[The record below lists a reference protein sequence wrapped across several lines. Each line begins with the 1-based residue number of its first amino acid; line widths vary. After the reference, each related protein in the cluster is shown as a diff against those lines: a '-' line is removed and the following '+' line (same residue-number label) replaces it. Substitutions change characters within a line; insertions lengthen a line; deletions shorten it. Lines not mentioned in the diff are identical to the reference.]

1 MSELGL
7 RLRFWLG
14 QLRGRKVRVDGHQIF
29 VPPGVLDPVLFRSGA
44 WFSEAVAAR
53 LTGNERLLDLGCGSG
68 VVGLVAQARGARVT
82 AVDISAPAVAAARD
96 NGLVDVRQSD
106 LFEAVEDEFFD
117 VVAFNPP
124 YFPGG
129 PRGPVG
135 KALYGGGKLEVIHRF
150 RAEVDRHLVP
160 VTGRAWLCWSDRA
173 PEPTEVLGATW
184 TCCREDRVDEEVL
197 SLWEHVA
204 PAAEHG

>member
-106 LFEAVEDEFFD
+106 LFE
-117 VVAFNPP
+117 
-124 YFPGG
+124 
-129 PRGPVG
+129 
-135 KALYGGGKLEVIHRF
+135 GGGA
-150 RAEVDRHLVP
+150 RACQLPQSMR
-160 VTGRAWLCWSDRA
+160 RRRRRRA
-173 PEPTEVLGATW
+173 PLVGVARGVDSRGLGAGASVLQALW
-184 TCCREDRVDEEVL
+184 MVRVPARARCARLCRRWI
-197 SLWEHVA
+197 SRA
-204 PAAEHG
+204 TTAG